1 MTKEKLFKILS
12 IVCLCICV
20 LVWVPNIVFQVPSPF
35 WLLIYVIAPIGILF
49 AALVKNLLLIIANT
63 FMFFSFFIFMFV
75 GYFVNSF
82 TA

>member
-20 LVWVPNIVFQVPSPF
+20 LVWFPNIVFQVPSPF

-49 AALVKNLLLIIANT
+49 AALVKNYWLIIANT

-75 GYFVNSF
+75 GYFVNF
-82 TA
+82 LTA